1 MVSDRDDTSLVVDD
15 IYHKSFEDLD
25 QLRTELPRET
35 MTALA
40 REVLSRLAGKVK
52 NPQADPKT
60 ISALGKALIDPDPDA
75 AAALIEKHF
84 SRGVEI
90 DAIYLDYLAPAS
102 ERLGEWWTA
111 DKVTFAEV
119 TVGTGRIYA
128 IMRSL
133 NRRVRPTAQPEQKSA
148 VFAMVPGD
156 DHVLGLRMAVDLARK
171 EGWEIEAHLSPEHD
185 TLVDEIA
192 ASGKLLV
199 GLSAGGAHAFPDLV
213 RLIVALRITIPNIK
227 IVLSGGILD
236 MPDEKIKLLHADAVA
251 RTFEDAMTQLDRL
264 WQDFHAEEK

>member
-1 MVSDRDDTSLVVDD
+1 MTSDLDGTSLVVDEF
-15 IYHKSFEDLD
+15 YHRSFEDLD
-25 QLRTELPRET
+25 QLRTELPPDT
-35 MTALA
+35 VAALA
-40 REVLSRLAGKVK
+40 REVLTRLAGKVK

-60 ISALGKALIDPDPDA
+60 ITALSKALIDTDPDA

-84 SRGVEI
+84 SRGVAI

-102 ERLGEWWTA
+102 EKLGEWWKT
-111 DKVTFAEV
+111 DKVSFAEV

-128 IMRSL
+128 IMRAL
-133 NRRVRPTAQPEQKSA
+133 NRRIRPTVLPDQKSA
-148 VFAMVPGD
+148 IFAMVPGD

-171 EGWEIEAHLSPEHD
+171 EGWEIEAHLAPDHD

-199 GLSAGGAHAFPDLV
+199 GLSAGGSHAFPDLL
-213 RLIVALRITIPNIK
+213 RLIVALRVSIPNIK

-236 MPDEKIKLLHADAVA
+236 AEENKIELLNADAVA
-251 RTFEDAMTQLDRL
+251 RTFEDAMAALDQLWDGF
-264 WQDFHAEEK
+264 QVGEK